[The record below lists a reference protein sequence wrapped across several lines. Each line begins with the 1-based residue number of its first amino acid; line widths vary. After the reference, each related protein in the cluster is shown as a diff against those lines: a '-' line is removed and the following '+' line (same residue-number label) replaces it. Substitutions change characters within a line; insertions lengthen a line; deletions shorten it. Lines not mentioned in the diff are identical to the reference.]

1 MDIAHSSTAVTSSRI
16 SSFSCHLTKCPH
28 SFMEQ
33 AGQFLLLCLECLPA
47 GHLSCSVEGL
57 CVWEW
62 LRSAERLWQ
71 CTGEAGLLPLLIHCY
86 SYKLQKLS
94 LGTIITIQFQGISHT
109 SLSPWGHFEFQ
120 VTGCLFSFLDI
131 AYGWDLMTCT
141 LTSACFQSSQCVVL
155 IVSMLLWPTSK
166 MPARNYLEREGV
178 TVVHRNWRFSICL
191 VP

>member
-28 SFMEQ
+28 SFTEH

-109 SLSPWGHFEFQ
+109 SLSPCGHFEVCPLLSFW
-120 VTGCLFSFLDI
+120 VPGNWLSVFILRYYIWMGSHDMYSYICLFSVFTVCC
-131 AYGWDLMTCT
+131 AN
-141 LTSACFQSSQCVVL
+141 CFYVAV
-155 IVSMLLWPTSK
+155 T
-166 MPARNYLEREGV
+166 YLPQAKYLPE
-178 TVVHRNWRFSICL
+178 TI
-191 VP
+191 